1 MNVELTNLELKIVL
15 GALSEIQDAMD
26 AQLKILRRW
35 VDNKENEAYLL
46 AEETN
51 RLYKTV
57 FKRLCN
63 DYADKLN

>member
-1 MNVELTNLELKIVL
+1 MNVGLTNLELKIVL

>member
-1 MNVELTNLELKIVL
+1 MNVELTNLELKIVV

-46 AEETN
+46 AAETN

-57 FKRLCN
+57 FKRLYN

>member
-1 MNVELTNLELKIVL
+1 MKIVL
-15 GALSEIQDAMD
+15 GALAEIQDVMN
-26 AQLKILRRW
+26 AQLKILLKW
-35 VDNKENEAYLL
+35 VDNKENEAYRL

-57 FKRLCN
+57 FKRLYN

>member
-1 MNVELTNLELKIVL
+1 MNVELTKLELKIVL

-26 AQLKILRRW
+26 TQLKILLRW
-35 VDNKENEAYLL
+35 VDNKEDEAYLL

>member
-35 VDNKENEAYLL
+35 VDNKENEAYRL

-63 DYADKLN
+63 DYANKLN

>member
-1 MNVELTNLELKIVL
+1 MKFELTNLELKIVL

-35 VDNKENEAYLL
+35 VDNKENEAYRL

>member
-1 MNVELTNLELKIVL
+1 MKFELTNLELKIVL

-57 FKRLCN
+57 FKRLYN

>member
-57 FKRLCN
+57 FKRLYN

>member
-1 MNVELTNLELKIVL
+1 MNVELTKLELKIVL
-15 GALSEIQDAMD
+15 GALAEMQDVMD
-26 AQLKILRRW
+26 TQLKIVLRW
-35 VDNKENEAYLL
+35 VDNKEDEAYRL

>member
-1 MNVELTNLELKIVL
+1 MEFDWTKFELKIVL
-15 GALSEIQDAMD
+15 GALAEIQDVMN
-26 AQLKILRRW
+26 AQLKILLKW
-35 VDNKENEAYLL
+35 VDNKENEAYRL

-57 FKRLCN
+57 FKRLYN

>member
-1 MNVELTNLELKIVL
+1 MNVELTELELKIVL

-57 FKRLCN
+57 FRRLCN

>member
-1 MNVELTNLELKIVL
+1 MNVELTKLELRIVL

-26 AQLKILRRW
+26 AQLKILLRW
-35 VDNKENEAYLL
+35 VDNKEDEAYLL

>member
-1 MNVELTNLELKIVL
+1 MNVELTKLELKIIL
-15 GALSEIQDAMD
+15 GALSEMQDAMD
-26 AQLKILRRW
+26 AQLKILLRW
-35 VDNKENEAYLL
+35 VDNKEDEAYLL

>member
-26 AQLKILRRW
+26 AQLKILHRW

-57 FKRLCN
+57 FKRLYN

>member
-1 MNVELTNLELKIVL
+1 MNVELTELELKIVL

-26 AQLKILRRW
+26 AQLKILLRW
-35 VDNKENEAYLL
+35 VDNKEDEAYLL

-63 DYADKLN
+63 DYADKLS

>member
-26 AQLKILRRW
+26 AQLKILLRW
-35 VDNKENEAYLL
+35 VDNKENEAYRL

-63 DYADKLN
+63 DYANKLN

>member
-1 MNVELTNLELKIVL
+1 MNVELTELELKIVL
-15 GALSEIQDAMD
+15 GALSEIQDVMD
-26 AQLKILRRW
+26 AQLKILCRW

>member
-1 MNVELTNLELKIVL
+1 
-15 GALSEIQDAMD
+15 MD
-26 AQLKILRRW
+26 AQLKILCRW

-57 FKRLCN
+57 FKRLYN

>member
-1 MNVELTNLELKIVL
+1 MNVELTKLELKIVL

-26 AQLKILRRW
+26 AQLKILLRW
-35 VDNKENEAYLL
+35 VDNKEDEAYLL